1 MSQTQ
6 TAQPGTA
13 ATQTAQPGT
22 AATQTAQPGTAI
34 PLAHPINTPAGQV
47 TRITMRRAKVRDLRR
62 MKDYGKDDADQEIG
76 LMARLCGMTA
86 EDFDE
91 LDAVDYRKLQ
101 ETFRGFLG
109 LIAA

>member
-6 TAQPGTA
+6 AAQPAGT
-13 ATQTAQPGT
+13 TT
-22 AATQTAQPGTAI
+22 I
-34 PLAHPINTPAGQV
+34 PLAHPITTPAGQV
-47 TRITMRRAKVRDLRR
+47 TSITMRRAKVRDLRR
-62 MKDYGKDDADQEIG
+62 MNDYGKDEAAQEIG
-76 LMARLCGMTA
+76 LMAHLSGMTA

-109 LIAA
+109 LTAA

>member
-6 TAQPGTA
+6 AAQPAGT
-13 ATQTAQPGT
+13 TIIT
-22 AATQTAQPGTAI
+22 
-34 PLAHPINTPAGQV
+34 LAHPITTPAGQV
-47 TRITMRRAKVRDLRR
+47 TSITMRRAKVRDLRR
-62 MKDYGKDDADQEIG
+62 MADYGKDEAAQEIG
-76 LMARLCGMTA
+76 LMAHLSGMTA

-109 LIAA
+109 LTAA

>member
-6 TAQPGTA
+6 AAQPAG
-13 ATQTAQPGT
+13 ATTIT
-22 AATQTAQPGTAI
+22 
-34 PLAHPINTPAGQV
+34 LAHPITTPAGQV
-47 TRITMRRAKVRDLRR
+47 TSITMRRAKVRDLRR
-62 MKDYGKDDADQEIG
+62 MNDYGKDEAAQEIG
-76 LMARLCGMTA
+76 LMAHLSGMTA

-109 LIAA
+109 LTAA

>member
-6 TAQPGTA
+6 AAQPTGT
-13 ATQTAQPGT
+13 TTIT
-22 AATQTAQPGTAI
+22 
-34 PLAHPINTPAGQV
+34 LAYPITTPAGQV
-47 TRITMRRAKVRDLRR
+47 TSITMRRAKVRDLRR
-62 MKDYGKDDADQEIG
+62 MNDYGKDEAAQEIG
-76 LMARLCGMTA
+76 LMAHLSGMTA

-109 LIAA
+109 LTAA